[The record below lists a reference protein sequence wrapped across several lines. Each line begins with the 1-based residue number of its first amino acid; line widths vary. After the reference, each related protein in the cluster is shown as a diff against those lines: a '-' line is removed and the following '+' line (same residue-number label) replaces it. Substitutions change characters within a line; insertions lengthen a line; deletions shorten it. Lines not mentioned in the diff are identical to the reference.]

1 MRIVSR
7 KLRKYKENPDHTTYY
22 NKYGEIV
29 PSVTTVLKI
38 IAKESLIYWAN
49 SLGWKRLSVTKE
61 LDDSSTVGTCAHN
74 FIEAYITGDDIG
86 KIEIKRQIEC
96 LPEELKY
103 QVLNSIESFIL
114 WWKDNKQD
122 FEILE
127 CEKEMSCDDF
137 GGTADLIAKYK
148 KTNTVI
154 IDFKTSKAFY
164 FTMFLQLA
172 AYAHMYKCKHGK
184 YPDNVAIL
192 RMDKKRGTKAEILWL
207 TDLPNGDLDF
217 YYISYK
223 RALDLYKNIHILEQ
237 DWKNVR

>member
-7 KLRKYKENPDHTTYY
+7 KLRKYEPSEGHTTYY
-22 NKYGEIV
+22 NKKGEVV
-29 PSVTTVLKI
+29 PSVTTVLKVI
-38 IAKESLIYWAN
+38 SKDSLIYWAN

-61 LDDSSTVGTCAHN
+61 LDDSATIGTCVHN
-74 FIEAYITGDDIG
+74 YIEAYITNDDIG
-86 KIEIKRQIEC
+86 KMQCKIEIEC

-122 FEILE
+122 FEVIE

-137 GGTADLIAKYK
+137 GGTADLIAIYK
-148 KTNTVI
+148 QKKKVI
-154 IDFKTSKAFY
+154 LDFKTSKSFY

-172 AYAHMYKCKHGK
+172 AYAYMYKFKHGK
-184 YPDNVAIL
+184 WPDDVAIL
-192 RMDKKRGTKAEILWL
+192 RMDKKRGTKAELLWL
-207 TDLPNGDLDF
+207 SDLPNGDLNF

-223 RALDLYKNIHILEQ
+223 RALELYKNIHILEQ
-237 DWKNVR
+237 DWKLL